1 VTNWHARTLLSPEQ
15 VLRVLGWTVDKP
27 IKAVITYRELV
38 LNEMSSPDVG
48 RKLVEATA
56 GEEKQVRHFYLS
68 PDAFGERD
76 SDFTTAMNL
85 GAVLRIAGLP
95 EPEPADNDRKG
106 GWSLMYDLLQ
116 DTKRHGSI
124 DGEIWLIS
132 AECPNLLESLPLLMR
147 DPKNLDDILKTD
159 TGAARLEQD
168 VADSARY
175 GLKSMLRPRMIA
187 PQSVRENE
195 LVQSI
200 PDLTQKNIALMKFRE
215 NEMRRTRVS
224 RAPSWRS

>member
-1 VTNWHARTLLSPEQ
+1 
-15 VLRVLGWTVDKP
+15 
-27 IKAVITYRELV
+27 
-38 LNEMSSPDVG
+38 
-48 RKLVEATA
+48 
-56 GEEKQVRHFYLS
+56 
-68 PDAFGERD
+68 
-76 SDFTTAMNL
+76 
-85 GAVLRIAGLP
+85 
-95 EPEPADNDRKG
+95 
-106 GWSLMYDLLQ
+106 
-116 DTKRHGSI
+116 
-124 DGEIWLIS
+124 
-132 AECPNLLESLPLLMR
+132 MR